1 METFNQLRHV
11 LRQGIYNLSS
21 SALEHVDCVS
31 SYLPTT
37 MPSAFSSLRSM
48 AKVAL
53 GSAQLALLSS
63 GNTVSGGS
71 PDSCPNPQLSC
82 HNTTAQ
88 ANTCC
93 FNAPGGQLLQTQF
106 WDSNPATGP
115 ADHWTVHGLW
125 SVSERLSFPS
135 AWSRLTDPG
144 LTTVTALSIS
154 TVIRVA
160 SIPTS
165 LPFCNLMV
173 QPTFWIIWIPIGK
186 TKRGMMSLS
195 GSMNG
200 ASMAPV

>member
-1 METFNQLRHV
+1 METFNQLWSV
-11 LRQGIYNLSS
+11 LRQRVYNVSS
-21 SALEHVDCVS
+21 SALEHAVS
-31 SYLPTT
+31 TESYLPTT
-37 MPSAFSSLRSM
+37 MPSAFPSLRSI

-53 GSAQLALLSS
+53 GSAQVALLSS

-71 PDSCPNPQLSC
+71 PESCPNPQLSC

-93 FNAPGGQLLQTQF
+93 FNTPGGQLLQTQF
-106 WDSNPATGP
+106 WDSHPATGP

-125 SVSERLSFPS
+125 SVSELLSFPS
-135 AWSRLTDPG
+135 ACSRLTDPG

-165 LPFCNLMV
+165 LPSCNLMV
-173 QPTFWIIWIPIGK
+173 QPTFWVIWIHIGK
-186 TKRGMMSLS
+186 IKRGMMSLS

-200 ASMAPV
+200 ASTAPV